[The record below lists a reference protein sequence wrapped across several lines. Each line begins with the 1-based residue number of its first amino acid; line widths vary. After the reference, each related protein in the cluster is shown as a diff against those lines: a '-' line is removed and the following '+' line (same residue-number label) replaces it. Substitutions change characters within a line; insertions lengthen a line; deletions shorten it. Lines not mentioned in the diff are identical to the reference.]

1 MAQKDETQ
9 PDETQP
15 DETPT
20 AETTPAQHID
30 AMIAAHPDWRGS
42 VLADARAA
50 ILAVD
55 PAIEETWKWRGAPVW
70 ELNGILVVGNVFQQA
85 VKLGFMYG
93 AALEDPDG
101 LFNDELGGNQ
111 RRAIKY
117 FAGDAV
123 DVPALQALVRRAIEY
138 NHTRRQASRRR

>member
-1 MAQKDETQ
+1 MAAT
-9 PDETQP
+9 
-15 DETPT
+15 DETP
-20 AETTPAQHID
+20 AVEPTPAQHLD
-30 AMIAAHPDWRGS
+30 AMIAAHADWRGA

-50 ILAVD
+50 VLAVD

-70 ELNGILVVGNVFQQA
+70 ELDGILVVGNVFRTA

-117 FAGDAV
+117 SEGDDV
-123 DVPALQALVRRAIEY
+123 DVPALQALVRRAIDH
-138 NHTRRQASRRR
+138 NHARRQASRRR

>member
-1 MAQKDETQ
+1 MAAT
-9 PDETQP
+9 
-15 DETPT
+15 DETP
-20 AETTPAQHID
+20 AVEPTPAQHID
-30 AMIAAHPDWRGS
+30 AMIAAHADWRGA

-50 ILAVD
+50 VLAVD

-70 ELNGILVVGNVFQQA
+70 ELDGILVVGNVFRTA

-117 FAGDAV
+117 SEGG
-123 DVPALQALVRRAIEY
+123 
-138 NHTRRQASRRR
+138 RRRRPGTAGARATGDRPQPRATPGQPTPLTDRRR

>member
-9 PDETQP
+9 PDETP
-15 DETPT
+15 AAD
-20 AETTPAQHID
+20 TTPAQHID
-30 AMIAAHPDWRGS
+30 AMIAAYPDWRGS

-70 ELNGILVVGNVFQQA
+70 ELDGILVVGNVFQQA

-117 FAGDAV
+117 FAGDVV
-123 DVPALQALVRRAIEY
+123 DAPALQALVRRAIEH

>member
-1 MAQKDETQ
+1 MAQE
-9 PDETQP
+9 
-15 DETPT
+15 DETPV

-30 AMIAAHPDWRGS
+30 AMIAAHPDWRGAL
-42 VLADARAA
+42 LADARTA

-70 ELNGILVVGNVFQQA
+70 ELEGILVVGNVFQQA

-93 AALEDPDG
+93 ASLADPDG

-117 FAGDAV
+117 SAGGTFDA
-123 DVPALQALVRRAIEY
+123 PALQALVRRAIDH
-138 NHTRRQASRRR
+138 NHARRAASRRR

>member
-9 PDETQP
+9 PDETP
-15 DETPT
+15 A
-20 AETTPAQHID
+20 AERTPAQHIG

-50 ILAVD
+50 IISVD

-70 ELNGILVVGNVFQQA
+70 ELDGILVVGNVFQQA

-117 FAGDAV
+117 FAGDVV
-123 DVPALQALVRRAIEY
+123 DAPALQALVRRAIEH

>member
-1 MAQKDETQ
+1 MADTDEPQT
-9 PDETQP
+9 DEP
-15 DETPT
+15 P
-20 AETTPAQHID
+20 AGGSTPAQHID
-30 AMIAAHPDWRGS
+30 AMIAAHPDWRGA

-50 ILAVD
+50 VLAVD
-55 PAIEETWKWRGAPVW
+55 PAIKETWKWRGAPVW
-70 ELNGILVVGNVFQQA
+70 ELDGILVVGNVFKEA

-93 AALEDPDG
+93 ASLDDPDG

-123 DVPALQALVRRAIEY
+123 DVPALQALVRRAIEHD
-138 NHTRRQASRRR
+138 HTRRQAGRRR

>member
-1 MAQKDETQ
+1 MAQMDETQ

-15 DETPT
+15 DETPA

-30 AMIAAHPDWRGS
+30 AMIAAYPDWRGA

-70 ELNGILVVGNVFQQA
+70 ELDGILVVGNVFQQA

-117 FAGDAV
+117 FAGDVV
-123 DVPALQALVRRAIEY
+123 DAPALQALVRRAIEH

>member
-1 MAQKDETQ
+1 MTET
-9 PDETQP
+9 DDTQP

-30 AMIAAHPDWRGS
+30 AMIAAHPDWRGA

-50 ILAVD
+50 VLAVD
-55 PAIEETWKWRGAPVW
+55 PAIAETWKWRGAPVW
-70 ELNGILVVGNVFQQA
+70 ELDGILVVGNVFKEA

-123 DVPALQALVRRAIEY
+123 DVPALQALVRRAIEH